1 MASKSVI
8 IGRTLATSGI
18 VLFIT
23 GAGFCIGVW
32 FGLFRTFTYAGVV
45 AMFIGNTVGWF
56 GNSLA
61 AGTLKQEIKET
72 MKTEASETLRLQT
85 SLSPV
90 TAVLVVIGFTMA
102 AVAGVLVSW
111 MLSQNAT

>member
-1 MASKSVI
+1 MTTKRMI
-8 IGRTLATSGI
+8 IGRTLAALGI
-18 VLFIT
+18 VLFVGGI
-23 GAGFCIGVW
+23 GFCIGVW
-32 FGLFRTFTYAGVV
+32 FGLFRTFTHAGVG
-45 AMFIGNTVGWF
+45 AMFIGNTIGWF
-56 GNSLA
+56 GKSLA

-72 MKTEASETLRLQT
+72 MKNEMSETLRLQT

-102 AVAGVLVSW
+102 AVAGVLVWW